1 MRFMV
6 YTRNIKDFHLIMIWK
21 LPGPW
26 IQFIIQKLLHTVYKS
41 LQSSGSFQ
49 QVFSMSLA
57 KGQSLRIPSVTP
69 GEASELQGAYWHLQW
84 PARHLDKTKSVVRSH
99 KNFLLPGWKSSL
111 WNESALTPTLGFILV
126 LNQLGQFITNTQ
138 CCSGTRCTST
148 TN

>member
-49 QVFSMSLA
+49 QVFNVL
-57 KGQSLRIPSVTP
+57 GQRPEFKNPFRNFRGGIWATGSILTFAV
-69 GEASELQGAYWHLQW
+69 AS
-84 PARHLDKTKSVVRSH
+84 PASRQDKVSGPLPQ
-99 KNFLLPGWKSSL
+99 NFLLPGWKSSL
-111 WNESALTPTLGFILV
+111 WNESALTPALGFILV